1 MSRRAR
7 RVVSEPPVPAM
18 PGPSG
23 LIGRGDG
30 DIVFAMSGDSVTIA
44 RREALRLLGAAP
56 AAALAAERRPN
67 FIFILCDD
75 LGWGDLPAYGHRNVN
90 AHGGWI
96 VRGELKT
103 PRLDRMAR
111 EGTLFTQFYVASGV
125 CSPSRAA
132 IMTGRF
138 PGEVGIHDYL
148 ASEELNRQRGCVN
161 FLDPEIPTV
170 TSLLKDAG
178 YATAHFGK
186 WHLGG
191 RTGAPPP
198 QEYGIDE
205 YRNCRSGPGG
215 RVTSSAQ
222 IADAT
227 IEFIERHREGPFYV
241 NAWLY
246 DPHSPLHPTE
256 AMLAEYEEL
265 TPRWGDHYGA
275 LQVWYSVLTEMD
287 RQVGRILDRLDDLGL
302 SENTVVVFTSDNG
315 PESGLIPFVSHYGN
329 ASSAGPFRGLKRS
342 LYEGGI
348 REPFIVRWKGHAP
361 ANAVNR
367 ATVLGGV
374 DWMPTVCHL
383 AGVEAPADIRGEAL
397 LGSFLGESLTRS
409 RPLMWEN
416 RFPVYG
422 HVLDKSPMLAVR
434 SGRWKLLMNPDR
446 SRVELYDIPADPSEM
461 TNLASREP
469 ETARRLAS
477 QLLAWHETLPTG
489 PVDPAAGKAGYPWP
503 ASRE

>member
-1 MSRRAR
+1 MVFAMAHETYRMSRR
-7 RVVSEPPVPAM
+7 
-18 PGPSG
+18 
-23 LIGRGDG
+23 D
-30 DIVFAMSGDSVTIA
+30 
-44 RREALRLLGAAP
+44 ALKVLGTAP
-56 AAALAAERRPN
+56 ATGLAAERPPN
-67 FIFILCDD
+67 FILIFCDD
-75 LGWGDLPAYGHRNVN
+75 LGWGDLPAYGHRNVS

-103 PRLDRMAR
+103 PHIDRMAK

-132 IMTGRF
+132 IMTGKF

-148 ASEELNRQRGCVN
+148 ASEELNSARGCVN
-161 FLDPEIPTV
+161 YLDPEIPTV
-170 TSLLKDAG
+170 TSLLQDAG

-198 QEYGIDE
+198 QEYGIDL
-205 YRNCRSGPGG
+205 YDDCRSGAGG

-222 IADAT
+222 IADAA
-227 IEFIERHREGPFYV
+227 IEFMEQHREAPFYI

-246 DPHSPLHPTE
+246 DPHSPLHPTDE
-256 AMLAEYEEL
+256 MLAEYEDL
-265 TPRWGDHYGA
+265 APRWGEHFGS
-275 LQVWYSVLTEMD
+275 LQVWYSVLGYID
-287 RQVGRILDRLDDLGL
+287 KQVGRILDRLDELGL
-302 SENTVVVFTSDNG
+302 SENTLVVFSSDNG

-361 ANAVNR
+361 ADGVNSE
-367 ATVLGGV
+367 TVFSGV
-374 DWMPTVCHL
+374 DWLPTVCRL
-383 AGVEAPADIRGEAL
+383 AGLEAPPNIRGEDL
-397 LGSFLGESLTRS
+397 SRSLRGEPVSRS
-409 RPLMWEN
+409 APLMWEN

-422 HVLDKSPMLAVR
+422 HVLDKSPMLAIR

-446 SRVELYDIPADPSEM
+446 SRIELYDVPNDPSEID
-461 TNLASREP
+461 NLASHERNIV
-469 ETARRLAS
+469 RRLS
-477 QLLAWHETLPTG
+477 RQLLAWQKTLPPG
-489 PVDPAAGKAGYPWP
+489 PVDPAAGRAQYAWP
-503 ASRE
+503 DSRE

>member
-1 MSRRAR
+1 MVIAMANGRTTVTRRDALKLLGT
-7 RVVSEPPVPAM
+7 VPAA
-18 PGPSG
+18 S
-23 LIGRGDG
+23 
-30 DIVFAMSGDSVTIA
+30 
-44 RREALRLLGAAP
+44 
-56 AAALAAERRPN
+56 LAAERRPN
-67 FIFILCDD
+67 FIFIFCDD
-75 LGWGDLPAYGHRNVN
+75 LGWGDLPVYGHRNVD

-103 PRLDRMAR
+103 PHIDRMAR

-148 ASEELNRQRGCVN
+148 ASEELNERRGCVN
-161 FLDPEIPTV
+161 YLDPEIPTV
-170 TSLLKDAG
+170 TRLLKDAG
-178 YATAHFGK
+178 YSTAHFGK

-198 QEYGIDE
+198 QEYGIDL
-205 YRNCRSGPGG
+205 YDACRSGPGG
-215 RVTSSAQ
+215 RVTSSGQ

-227 IEFIERHREGPFYV
+227 IAFMERHKDTPFYI

-256 AMLAEYEEL
+256 EMLAEYEDL
-265 TPRWGDHYGA
+265 TPRWGKNYGA
-275 LQVWYSVLTEMD
+275 LQVWYSVLTYID
-287 RQVGRILDRLDDLGL
+287 KQVGRILDRLDELGL
-302 SENTVVVFTSDNG
+302 SENTLVVFSSDNG

-348 REPFIVRWKGHAP
+348 REPFIVRWRGHTP
-361 ANAVNR
+361 TNAVNR
-367 ATVLGGV
+367 ETVFGGV
-374 DWMPTVCHL
+374 DWLPTVLQL
-383 AGVEAPADIRGEAL
+383 ANVDAAPNVRGESLADSIRGEPV
-397 LGSFLGESLTRS
+397 TRS
-409 RPLMWEN
+409 GPLMWEN

-422 HVLDKSPMLAVR
+422 HVLDKSPMLAIR

-446 SRVELYDIPADPSEM
+446 SRIELYDIPRDPSEVD
-461 TNLASREP
+461 NVASREP
-469 ETARRLAS
+469 NVVRRLS
-477 QLLAWHETLPTG
+477 KELLAWHKTLPPG
-489 PVDPAAGKAGYPWP
+489 PVDPGAGRADYPWP
-503 ASRE
+503 RSPR